1 MQQNYL
7 TLLAEDRNFRVQN
20 KGGGYLD
27 NNGLFRSYATKQEL
41 SDLIHLMILNSIQMR
56 ISLCRT
62 YVIQGIKSKRR
73 QKENELGELRQIAE
87 V

>member
-27 NNGLFRSYATKQEL
+27 NNGLFRSYATKQEKRFNTFL
-41 SDLIHLMILNSIQMR
+41 FRTIRADSLILTNDDFEWY
-56 ISLCRT
+56 T
-62 YVIQGIKSKRR
+62 K
-73 QKENELGELRQIAE
+73 N
-87 V
+87 